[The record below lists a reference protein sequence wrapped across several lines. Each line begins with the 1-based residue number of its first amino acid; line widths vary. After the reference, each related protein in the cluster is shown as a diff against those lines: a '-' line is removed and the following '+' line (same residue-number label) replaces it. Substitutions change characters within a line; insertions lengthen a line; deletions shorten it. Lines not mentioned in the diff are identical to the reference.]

1 MKFVVKEY
9 LSSGLVS
16 FPAGAASL
24 DGVLF
29 GKLLFDLSRERFG
42 EDSSRTG
49 IPEAAAYG
57 MMRFDIG
64 DLSREIATCVPIALV
79 KQFGTRHLQCTA
91 CFDATM
97 STTTAASRLPASH
110 AVDLYFC
117 RFRPLT
123 RA

>member
-1 MKFVVKEY
+1 
-9 LSSGLVS
+9 
-16 FPAGAASL
+16 
-24 DGVLF
+24 LF

-64 DLSREIATCVPIALV
+64 DLSREIAACVPIALV

-91 CFDATM
+91 CFDAGTVHHDR
-97 STTTAASRLPASH
+97 SQSLACFTCSRFVFLPVPAFNAA
-110 AVDLYFC
+110 
-117 RFRPLT
+117 
-123 RA
+123 

>member
-1 MKFVVKEY
+1 
-9 LSSGLVS
+9 
-16 FPAGAASL
+16 
-24 DGVLF
+24 LF

-97 STTTAASRLPASH
+97 STTTAASRLPASR